1 MADTPGKLVFWRP
14 ADGSGKLV
22 FGDQGGAVVIP
33 DADFALDAAFA
44 GDMAAHVG
52 LAPAVGLG
60 IDAGFADDMPASVA
74 AAWDANAFRSTL
86 ARAAPHWQQG
96 APMAAAA
103 RPRWQASQPLSVG
116 HRPHWQRAQ
125 RIAGTARPHWQASL
139 PLRATARPAFQQG
152 LPAAIGLRLGF
163 QQSIALRA
171 TGRPAFQQGQPLA
184 PGWQLGFQQTIKLA
198 NYVREHEQFAHPIQ
212 HAARAPLRAG
222 RPMARN
228 LRPHF
233 QQGRFPPP
241 GRTPIAIVTPPQ
253 HLCYDPARLGL
264 LVFERAFAGDGKLVF
279 VCRKAG
285 GGPGPQPGG
294 SIVVARRRSYIVLNS
309 IEVRLAADGT
319 LLPALDSGFSMRLDH
334 RSWTWGFQLSLHA
347 TALPLLTPG
356 PDGLPVELE
365 VTVNGQPFRMLAESR
380 RRSVQFPRAV
390 LEVSGTGRAALLDA
404 PYAAQQTFSQPGAR
418 TAQQLML
425 DVLTV
430 NGVSMGWT
438 LDWQLTDWPVPA
450 GTWSHQGSWIS
461 AINDIAA
468 AVGAYV
474 QPHDTAQTLRI
485 LPRYPV
491 RAWELASATP
501 DITLPAGIATVEEVT
516 WLHKPDY
523 DAIYLQG
530 EPGDKLYHRKRAGTP
545 GTNPAPQA
553 VHPLLVHADAA
564 AQRAIAELSDTGRQ
578 LEQRLQLM
586 VLPATGVIKPGT
598 LLRYT
603 DDAAVQRTGIVR
615 ATEVRQAGPRIDQ
628 TLTVQAHE

>member
-1 MADTPGKLVFWRP
+1 MAK
-14 ADGSGKLV
+14 
-22 FGDQGGAVVIP
+22 
-33 DADFALDAAFA
+33 
-44 GDMAAHVG
+44 
-52 LAPAVGLG
+52 
-60 IDAGFADDMPASVA
+60 
-74 AAWDANAFRSTL
+74 
-86 ARAAPHWQQG
+86 
-96 APMAAAA
+96 
-103 RPRWQASQPLSVG
+103 RPRRRRTLR
-116 HRPHWQRAQ
+116 HRFAQRA
-125 RIAGTARPHWQASL
+125 
-139 PLRATARPAFQQG
+139 
-152 LPAAIGLRLGF
+152 
-163 QQSIALRA
+163 ALRA
-171 TGRPAFQQGQPLA
+171 LLGIAHYQDARRPGDAITIVLPPGQP
-184 PGWQLGFQQTIKLA
+184 P
-198 NYVREHEQFAHPIQ
+198 
-212 HAARAPLRAG
+212 
-222 RPMARN
+222 
-228 LRPHF
+228 
-233 QQGRFPPP
+233 
-241 GRTPIAIVTPPQ
+241 
-253 HLCYDPARLGL
+253 CYDPAQPLHLRFVELAAPGL
-264 LVFERAFAGDGKLVF
+264 PLHLRF
-279 VCRKAG
+279 VCERAG

-347 TALPLLTPG
+347 AALPLLTPG

-404 PYAAQQTFSQPGAR
+404 PYASQQTFSQPAAR

-578 LEQRLQLM
+578 IEQRLQLM

-603 DDAAVQRTGIVR
+603 DDGAVTRTGIVR
-615 ATEVRQAGPRIDQ
+615 ATELRQAGPRIDQ